1 MKGHHLSIASILTF
15 FIFIFFSYP
24 VHAEPS
30 IRMQVNSALM
40 GLQPLETIRNVSRL
54 PKSKLKSEGISVE
67 MNNENGYDE
76 VIRLKFDPS
85 LNFHG
90 FSTPEIVLS
99 FETPY
104 KDFHA
109 LVYGVFVGD
118 IHSFIKELNL
128 KNGDPE
134 NTTAIGKYNRPLR
147 DTKDCPITL
156 GASPIDKDHF
166 VFGPGW
172 CNGD

>member
-15 FIFIFFSYP
+15 FIFIFFPYP

-30 IRMQVNSALM
+30 IRMQVDSALM
-40 GLQPLETIRNVSRL
+40 GLQPLETIRNISRL

-76 VIRLKFDPS
+76 VIHIKLDPP
-85 LNFHG
+85 LNFHSA
-90 FSTPEIVLS
+90 STTDVILS

-104 KDFHA
+104 KNFSA
-109 LVYGVFVGD
+109 LVYGVFSGD
-118 IHSFIKELNL
+118 IGEFIKVLNL
-128 KNGDPE
+128 KNGALI
-134 NTTAIGKYNRPLR
+134 NTTAAGEYNRPLR
-147 DTKDCPITL
+147 DTKGCPITL
-156 GASPIDKDHF
+156 AASPIDKDHF